1 MMNIALPSSW
11 HIFENY
17 KEMIIEGGV
26 IRGFFNS
33 VIVTG
38 VSVFLLVVLCSAMA
52 FILERKKDRLS
63 GMVNAIVILGLVLPL
78 QIIPTYFVCDFFHE
92 L

>member
-1 MMNIALPSSW
+1 MWFLTLIILLPIYMVVINSFKNRTEAAMMNIALPSSW

-38 VSVFLLVVLCSAMA
+38 VSEWM
-52 FILERKKDRLS
+52 
-63 GMVNAIVILGLVLPL
+63 PL
-78 QIIPTYFVCDFFHE
+78 
-92 L
+92 